1 MIGMMVAHCLGHISF
16 AGKAVGPIAEL
27 LTEIRE
33 VDFGAGAKRLSC
45 H

>member
-1 MIGMMVAHCLGHISF
+1 MIGMMVAHCLGTISL
-16 AGKAVGPIAEL
+16 AGEAVGPIAEL

-33 VDFGAGAKRLSC
+33 VDFDAGAKRLSC